1 MRRQN
6 LIPAILTCSLTAVA
20 VCCTTAFAAG
30 VPGPAGS
37 AFYTA
42 PNPVPAGNNG
52 DLISYRS
59 TSVNLGN
66 GAPVVS
72 AWNVMYRSTD
82 ARNAVDVVTGTVLV
96 PTAPWTGTGERPV
109 ISYAVGTHGL
119 AQRCAPSQQMAAGTD
134 YENANIVAALKAGY
148 AVLVS
153 DYQGYTS
160 GATPTYLAGASQG
173 HAVLDIVRAAAQ
185 IPGVGLS
192 LSNPVGIWGYSQGGQ
207 SSAWAAQLQPS
218 YAPELK
224 VKGVAAGGV
233 PADFIRTSNYL
244 DGSAGSS
251 FLLAGVV
258 GLSTQYPDLIPIND
272 LANDNGKTTIA
283 RGKNECVFE
292 ALFDLMNH
300 KLSEYTVGNQ
310 TLAQLQAVPSV
321 KQALTAQNL
330 GGAKL
335 SMPLYQYHGRADE
348 FIPIDQA
355 VALKKSYCG
364 KFSNV
369 TFGVYPSEHIATQF
383 QAAPTVLKWLGDRFN
398 GKSTLGSCLTLTS
411 APTSTANPGGGDFVV
426 SLSKWNLTGTM
437 TLATMQNQVVTLPSG
452 ANFSSD
458 ANITRNALSNSTMA
472 VPDFSA
478 SLKVLGIPTKVGLRI
493 TQVAAP
499 SGTVSL
505 DTAGQ
510 LHIHGSTSVNIT
522 ITSLDGIGV
531 GSCTTESP
539 VVLPLNF
546 DGPVS
551 AMGAGGLTFTGTTT
565 FPKIKGCLTSSIIS
579 SLMSGSGQGYTFTVT
594 PPAPTTY

>member
-1 MRRQN
+1 MTRHQLARC
-6 LIPAILTCSLTAVA
+6 TRYSLSAVA
-20 VCCTTAFAAG
+20 LCCANAFAAP
-30 VPGPAGS
+30 VLGPAGS

-42 PNPVPAGNNG
+42 PNPIPAGNNG
-52 DLISYRS
+52 DLISYRP
-59 TSVNLGN
+59 TTVTLGTN
-66 GAPVVS
+66 APALS

-82 ARNAVDVVTGTVLV
+82 ARNAADVVTGTVLV
-96 PTAPWTGTGERPV
+96 PTTPWTGTGARPV

-153 DYQGYTS
+153 DYQGYTT

-185 IPGVGLS
+185 IPGAGLT

-207 SSAWAAQLQPS
+207 SSAWAAQLKPT
-218 YAPELK
+218 YAPELN

-258 GLSTQYPDLIPIND
+258 GLATQYPDLIPIND
-272 LANDNGKTTIA
+272 LANDNGKLTIE

-292 ALFDLMNH
+292 ALFDLMNR
-300 KLSEYTVGNQ
+300 KLSEFTVGNQ
-310 TLAQLQAVPSV
+310 TLTQLQGIPSV
-321 KQALTAQNL
+321 NQALTAQNL

-383 QAAPTVLKWLGDRFN
+383 QAAPTVLSWMNDRFN
-398 GKSTLGSCLTLTS
+398 GKSTMGSCLSLTA

-426 SLSKWNLTGTM
+426 SLAKWNLTGTM

-458 ANITRNALSNSTMA
+458 ANITRNALSNSTLA
-472 VPDFSA
+472 VPDFST

-493 TQVAAP
+493 TQVGAP

-510 LHIHGSTSVNIT
+510 LHVHGSTSVNIT

-531 GSCTTESP
+531 GSCTTETP

-551 AMGAGGLTFTGTTT
+551 ALGSGGLTFKGTTT
-565 FPKIKGCLTSSIIS
+565 FPKIKGCLTSSIIT
-579 SLMSGSGQGYTFTVT
+579 SLMSGPGQGYTFTVA

>member
-1 MRRQN
+1 MKRHQLARC
-6 LIPAILTCSLTAVA
+6 TRYSLSAVA
-20 VCCTTAFAAG
+20 LCCASAFAAP
-30 VPGPAGS
+30 VLGPAGS

-42 PNPVPAGNNG
+42 PNPIPAGNNG
-52 DLISYRS
+52 DLISYRP
-59 TSVNLGN
+59 TSVTLGTN
-66 GAPVVS
+66 APALS

-82 ARNAVDVVTGTVLV
+82 ARNAADVVTGTVLV
-96 PTAPWTGTGERPV
+96 PTTPWTGTGARPV

-153 DYQGYTS
+153 DYQGYTT

-185 IPGVGLS
+185 IPGAGLS

-207 SSAWAAQLQPS
+207 SSAWAAQLQPT
-218 YAPELK
+218 YAPELN

-258 GLSTQYPDLIPIND
+258 GLATQYPDLIPIND
-272 LANDNGKTTIA
+272 LANDNGKVTIE

-292 ALFDLMNH
+292 ALFDLMNR
-300 KLSEYTVGNQ
+300 KLSEFTVGNQ
-310 TLAQLQAVPSV
+310 TLTQLQGIPSV

-335 SMPLYQYHGRADE
+335 SVPLYQYHGRADE

-383 QAAPTVLKWLGDRFN
+383 QAAPTVLSWMNDRFS
-398 GKSTLGSCLTLTS
+398 GKSTMGSCLSLTA

-426 SLSKWNLTGTM
+426 SLAKWNLTGTM

-458 ANITRNALSNSTMA
+458 ANITRNALSNSTLA
-472 VPDFSA
+472 VPDFSTT
-478 SLKVLGIPTKVGLRI
+478 LKVVGIPTKVGLRI
-493 TQVAAP
+493 TQVGAP

-505 DTAGQ
+505 DTSGQ

-531 GSCTTESP
+531 GSCTTETP

-551 AMGAGGLTFTGTTT
+551 AMGSGGLTFTGTTT
-565 FPKIKGCLTSSIIS
+565 FPKIKGCLTSSIIT
-579 SLMSGSGQGYTFTVT
+579 SLMSGPGQGYTFTVA